1 MLSALYVE
9 QHRNERFPH
18 SIVPCQKVFKH
29 LIDSSHQGTG
39 DLERQEKPEVY
50 DRTFYQLA
58 KSKRPQKKVKDF
70 NCAEDGESCEKT
82 HRTTYQAKL
91 GFQCHLSV

>member
-1 MLSALYVE
+1 MSALYVK

-18 SIVPCQKVFKH
+18 SIVSCQKVFKH

-50 DRTFYQLA
+50 DCTFYELA
-58 KSKRPQKKVKDF
+58 KSKRPQKIVEDF
-70 NCAEDGESCEKT
+70 NCAEDGEASEKA
-82 HRTTYQAKL
+82 HRATYQAKL
-91 GFQCHLSV
+91 GFECHLSV